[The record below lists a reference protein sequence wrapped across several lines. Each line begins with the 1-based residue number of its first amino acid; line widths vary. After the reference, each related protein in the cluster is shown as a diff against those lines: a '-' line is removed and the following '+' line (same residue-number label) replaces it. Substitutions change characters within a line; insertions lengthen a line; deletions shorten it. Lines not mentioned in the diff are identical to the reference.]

1 MLNLEIVT
9 GLSQEEVIKRLKAF
23 FSGKE
28 MGLDLKE
35 ETAQCLTFEG
45 GGGFVTATLCSEEG
59 KTRVDLVTR
68 EWEYQVKQFASKI
81 G

>member
-1 MLNLEIVT
+1 MLNLELKT
-9 GLSQEEVIKRLKAF
+9 RLSREEVAKKLKKF
-23 FSGKE
+23 FAGKE
-28 MGLDLKE
+28 LGLDLKE

-45 GGGFVTATLCSEEG
+45 GEGFVTATLCSEEG
-59 KTRVDLVTR
+59 KARVDLVTR

>member
-1 MLNLEIVT
+1 MLNIEVKT
-9 GLSQEEVIKRLKAF
+9 NLSQEEVTKRLKKF
-23 FSGKE
+23 FGGKE
-28 MGLDLKE
+28 LGLDLKE

-45 GGGFVTATLCSEEG
+45 GGGFVNATLCSEEG

>member
-1 MLNLEIVT
+1 MLNLELKT
-9 GLSQEEVIKRLKAF
+9 SLPQEDVIKRLKKF
-23 FSGKE
+23 FAGKE

>member
-1 MLNLEIVT
+1 MLNLELKT
-9 GLSQEEVIKRLKAF
+9 RLPQEEVIKRLKRF
-23 FSGKE
+23 FAGE
-28 MGLDLKE
+28 ELGLDLKE
-35 ETAQCLTFEG
+35 ETARCLTFEG

-68 EWEYQVKQFASKI
+68 EWEYQVRQFASKI